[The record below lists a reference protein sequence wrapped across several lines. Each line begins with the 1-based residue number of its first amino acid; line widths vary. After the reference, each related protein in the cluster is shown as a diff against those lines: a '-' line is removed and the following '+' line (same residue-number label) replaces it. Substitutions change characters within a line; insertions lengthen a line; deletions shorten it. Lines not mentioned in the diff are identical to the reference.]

1 VQTAENSTQISQQ
14 NHTTLA
20 TTNKRASGLIIEQ
33 ESELQW
39 MILIYPH
46 PRMMENYVVF
56 FSHTPRE
63 FVLLDDGIRRW
74 GVWSRR
80 MILVFCRVSGSVFP
94 CVVNR
99 RLGRSELS
107 NVPCHWMIE
116 DFGPFAGEAIRA

>member
-1 VQTAENSTQISQQ
+1 
-14 NHTTLA
+14 
-20 TTNKRASGLIIEQ
+20 
-33 ESELQW
+33 
-39 MILIYPH
+39 MID
-46 PRMMENYVVF
+46 NYVVF
-56 FSHTPRE
+56 FSHTARE

-80 MILVFCRVSGSVFP
+80 MILFFCRVSGSFFP

-116 DFGPFAGEAIRA
+116 DFEPFAGEAILACFSVFVCCG